1 MLLRFAGLCVF
12 VFNEQEHA
20 AQIARTGDGER
31 CVCGAQP
38 ALRCQNGVL
47 AGGDEC
53 LFAAHQLIQLL
64 GDRLIQQILF
74 RDACRC
80 DDAVAVAHGGADATC
95 RRDAL
100 RHVFGAFVQ
109 FSHGRVFAE
118 DDAAVFVDE
127 NFKRRAFADLHGAAQ
142 LFRHHH
148 SPEII
153 CSCQVLTKIFFRMRK
168 SLDFTGFFGTR
179 CFLS

>member
-1 MLLRFAGLCVF
+1 M
-12 VFNEQEHA
+12 
-20 AQIARTGDGER
+20 
-31 CVCGAQP
+31 P
-38 ALRCQNGVL
+38 
-47 AGGDEC
+47 
-53 LFAAHQLIQLL
+53 FAAHQLIQLL

-153 CSCQVLTKIFFRMRK
+153 
-168 SLDFTGFFGTR
+168 
-179 CFLS
+179 